1 VLRGL
6 PELRTLNL
14 HFNRIS
20 EITLPEDTSL
30 LSKLESLD
38 LGANELEKLPDE
50 LDQLTSLRLL
60 KVMNNRIQVISR
72 RICEIPSLR
81 EIDGLISNDMVMPP
95 KSECAKGLC
104 VMKRYYKL
112 IVTDDENK
120 KKSAQKPKK
129 GYGR

>member
-1 VLRGL
+1 VLRGV

-14 HFNRIS
+14 YFNRIS

-30 LSKLESLD
+30 LSKLETLD

-50 LDQLTSLRLL
+50 LDQLSSLRLL
-60 KVMNNRIQVISR
+60 KVMNNRIQFISR

-81 EIDGLISNDMVMPP
+81 EIDGLICNDMVMPP
-95 KSECAKGLC
+95 KTECAQGLC
-104 VMKRYYKL
+104 AMKRYYKL
-112 IVTDDENK
+112 IVTDEENT